1 MDDLQ
6 ELERSLTSVQN
17 KRPGAPT
24 RHDMAQ
30 RNLPHDLDD
39 GGQSDDLLRPG
50 KRIGSSQDASYQD
63 DYQDNY
69 QASSQERNDRASDA
83 SQPARPQKQRAQTS
97 KSQTTEKGQSSVL
110 KSSLQAPLLAASA
123 GGINYFLLLIM
134 LLGTLLIGA
143 GVWYAYNQGVLK
155 GSEAAAPTLQATGP
169 IKSAPDA
176 PGGLPI
182 PDPVPQIY
190 SQLDGQL
197 DGQEDPD
204 QIEALLPAPEDPMR
218 PLLGTLERQGERAPS
233 GDTGE
238 LSSPDLPSIVNP
250 PPLSPEDIA
259 VEAERIDQT
268 RLPAAFGSQLEPEAI
283 TDPQPAAPDNAAVS
297 QNGAVPQPDDS
308 LPAPRV
314 APQAE
319 SQQQVAQQQ
328 AAQQQ
333 ASLSP
338 VSQNPVPQ
346 NTTLQNP
353 ALQNPAGGPN
363 PWRIQLAALKS
374 QQEAE
379 SFWRAQQALH
389 PDLLQRLTLGIEP
402 VQVNGKPYFRVRV
415 GPLPDEG
422 AAINL
427 CANIRAR
434 GQDCFLIRP

>member
-6 ELERSLTSVQN
+6 ELERSLTSVQK
-17 KRPGAPT
+17 KRPAAP
-24 RHDMAQ
+24 AQ
-30 RNLPHDLDD
+30 P
-39 GGQSDDLLRPG
+39 DLLSDEGVQSGGLLKPG
-50 KRIGSSQDASYQD
+50 KRIKASQSASSQDVNDGISTE
-63 DYQDNY
+63 
-69 QASSQERNDRASDA
+69 SQTGTPRTRERN
-83 SQPARPQKQRAQTS
+83 QPS
-97 KSQTTEKGQSSVL
+97 IL
-110 KSSLQAPLLAASA
+110 KNSLQTPLIAAAA

-190 SQLDGQL
+190 SQLDGQ
-197 DGQEDPD
+197 DDPD

-218 PLLGTLERQGERAPS
+218 PLLESLERQGESAS
-233 GDTGE
+233 SANNGE

-250 PPLSPEDIA
+250 PPLSPEDIT
-259 VEAERIDQT
+259 VEAQRIDQT
-268 RLPAAFGSQLEPEAI
+268 RLPAAFGSQLEPEAVLE
-283 TDPQPAAPDNAAVS
+283 PEPAAANTVAANAAIP
-297 QNGAVPQPDDS
+297 QNAPQNAQQNNETQQNTGTQQPDDS

-314 APQAE
+314 ASETE
-319 SQQQVAQQQ
+319 S
-328 AAQQQ
+328 QQQ

-338 VSQNPVPQ
+338 VPQNPTPQ
-346 NTTLQNP
+346 TP
-353 ALQNPAGGPN
+353 ASVPN

-374 QQEAE
+374 PQEAE
-379 SFWRAQQALH
+379 AFWRTQQALH

-434 GQDCFLIRP
+434 GQACLLVRP

>member
-17 KRPGAPT
+17 KRPTAPAS
-24 RHDMAQ
+24 HD
-30 RNLPHDLDD
+30 LPHDLDD
-39 GGQSDDLLRPG
+39 GRQSGGLLKPG
-50 KRIGSSQDASYQD
+50 KRINASQGANNQGASSQASYQD
-63 DYQDNY
+63 
-69 QASSQERNDRASDA
+69 RNDRSYDTP
-83 SQPARPQKQRAQTS
+83 QPTSHKKPKPPPTRPQTS
-97 KSQTTEKGQSSVL
+97 EQDQSSPL
-110 KSSLQAPLLAASA
+110 KSFSQAPLLAASA

-155 GSEAAAPTLQATGP
+155 GSESAAPTLQATGP

-190 SQLDGQL
+190 SQLDGQ
-197 DGQEDPD
+197 EDPD

-218 PLLGTLERQGERAPS
+218 PLLGTLERQGERAPA
-233 GDTGE
+233 GDAGE

-250 PPLSPEDIA
+250 PPLSPDDIA

-283 TDPQPAAPDNAAVS
+283 TDPQPAAPDNPAVS
-297 QNGAVPQPDDS
+297 QNGADPQPDDS

-314 APQAE
+314 ASETQP
-319 SQQQVAQQQ
+319 QQQ
-328 AAQQQ
+328 AGQQQ
-333 ASLSP
+333 ANL
-338 VSQNPVPQ
+338 VPQ
-346 NTTLQNP
+346 NP
-353 ALQNPAGGPN
+353 APQTPTGGPN

>member
-50 KRIGSSQDASYQD
+50 KRIGSSQSATNQDASYQD

-69 QASSQERNDRASDA
+69 QASSQERNDRASDVP
-83 SQPARPQKQRAQTS
+83 QPTRPQKPRAQTP

-218 PLLGTLERQGERAPS
+218 PLLGTLERQGERAPA
-233 GDTGE
+233 GDAGE

-250 PPLSPEDIA
+250 PPLSPDDIA

-268 RLPAAFGSQLEPEAI
+268 RVPAAFGSQLEPEAI

-297 QNGAVPQPDDS
+297 QNGAAPQPDDS

-314 APQAE
+314 APEAQQ
-319 SQQQVAQQQ
+319 QQQV
-328 AAQQQ
+328 AQQQ

-338 VSQNPVPQ
+338 VPQNPTP
-346 NTTLQNP
+346 QNP
-353 ALQNPAGGPN
+353 ALQNPVGGPN